1 MPTDNIIQVL
11 DDDEEALV
19 KQLNEINDKEDPD
32 KDLLLQETDDDG
44 T

>member
-1 MPTDNIIQVL
+1 MLNE
-11 DDDEEALV
+11 DEDKLEE
-19 KQLNEINDKEDPD
+19 KLNEINDREDPD